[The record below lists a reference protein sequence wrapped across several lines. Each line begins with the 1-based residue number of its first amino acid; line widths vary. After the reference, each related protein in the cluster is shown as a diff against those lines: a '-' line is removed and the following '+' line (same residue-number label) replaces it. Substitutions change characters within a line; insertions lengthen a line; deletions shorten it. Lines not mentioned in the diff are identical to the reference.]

1 MSHCTTFAE
10 AGLLVDA
17 GRRAPFLLTLCEED
31 ENELHITIC
40 CAKAEPNAQT
50 PSTGNAALDDILAH
64 CTPLCPD
71 ENAKIKP
78 SLKITCSIRC
88 ATNPT
93 AYLTQTKSAAAP
105 IFARS
110 NGPNCSTIF
119 PVPLMS
125 ILYPMERT
133 LPHRGSTTAFTR
145 RIRSSTSLPRPSPR
159 CARPFDVHAHIL
171 CQQMFYSIR
180 QSKRKSPCLV
190 TRAF

>member
-10 AGLLVDA
+10 AGRLVDA

-64 CTPLCPD
+64 CTPLSPM
-71 ENAKIKP
+71 KTP
-78 SLKITCSIRC
+78 RSSSSLKITCSIRC

-93 AYLTQTKSAAAP
+93 AYLTQTKSTAAP

-125 ILYPMERT
+125 ILYPRERT

-145 RIRSSTSLPRPSPR
+145 RIRSSRSLPRPSPR

>member
-10 AGLLVDA
+10 AGRLVDA

-71 ENAKIKP
+71 ENAKIE
-78 SLKITCSIRC
+78 LIFE
-88 ATNPT
+88 N
-93 AYLTQTKSAAAP
+93 YLLYQVRNESYCVFDTDEVHSGTYLCT
-105 IFARS
+105 FERS
-110 NGPNCSTIF
+110 KLLDYL

-180 QSKRKSPCLV
+180 QSKRKSPCRE

>member
-1 MSHCTTFAE
+1 MSSIFHTLQNEMTPMSHYTTFSE
-10 AGLLVDA
+10 AGRLVDA
-17 GRRAPFLLTLCEED
+17 GRCAPM
-31 ENELHITIC
+31 
-40 CAKAEPNAQT
+40 KT
-50 PSTGNAALDDILAH
+50 PRSSS
-64 CTPLCPD
+64 
-71 ENAKIKP
+71 
-78 SLKITCSIRC
+78 SLKITCSIRF

-93 AYLTQTKSAAAP
+93 AYLTQTKSTAAP

-110 NGPNCSTIF
+110 NGPNCSTTIF

-180 QSKRKSPCLV
+180 QSKRKSPCPV

>member
-1 MSHCTTFAE
+1 MSPCTTFAE
-10 AGLLVDA
+10 AVRPCGH

-71 ENAKIKP
+71 ENAKIELIFE
-78 SLKITCSIRC
+78 SYLLYQVRNESYCVFDADEVHSG
-88 ATNPT
+88 
-93 AYLTQTKSAAAP
+93 AYLCT
-105 IFARS
+105 F

-133 LPHRGSTTAFTR
+133 LSHRRSTTAFTR

-159 CARPFDVHAHIL
+159 CVVF
-171 CQQMFYSIR
+171 
-180 QSKRKSPCLV
+180 
-190 TRAF
+190 

>member
-10 AGLLVDA
+10 AGRLVDA

-40 CAKAEPNAQT
+40 CVKAEPNAQT

-71 ENAKIKP
+71 ENAKIE
-78 SLKITCSIRC
+78 LIFE
-88 ATNPT
+88 N
-93 AYLTQTKSAAAP
+93 YLLYQVRNESYCVFDADEVHSGTYLCT
-105 IFARS
+105 FERS
-110 NGPNCSTIF
+110 KLLDYL

-145 RIRSSTSLPRPSPR
+145 RIRSSTSLPRPNPR

>member
-10 AGLLVDA
+10 AGRLVDA

-40 CAKAEPNAQT
+40 CVKAEPNAQT

-71 ENAKIKP
+71 ENAKIE
-78 SLKITCSIRC
+78 LIFE
-88 ATNPT
+88 N
-93 AYLTQTKSAAAP
+93 YLLYQVRNESYCVFDADEVHSGTYLCT
-105 IFARS
+105 FERS
-110 NGPNCSTIF
+110 KLLDYL

-125 ILYPMERT
+125 ILYPMEQT

-159 CARPFDVHAHIL
+159 CARPFDVHAHTL

-180 QSKRKSPCLV
+180 QSKRKSPCRV

>member
-10 AGLLVDA
+10 AGRLVDA

-40 CAKAEPNAQT
+40 CVKAEPNAQT

-71 ENAKIKP
+71 ENAKIE
-78 SLKITCSIRC
+78 LIFE
-88 ATNPT
+88 N
-93 AYLTQTKSAAAP
+93 YLLYQVRNESYCVFDADEVHSGTYLCT
-105 IFARS
+105 FERS
-110 NGPNCSTIF
+110 KLLDYL

-145 RIRSSTSLPRPSPR
+145 RIRSSTPLPRPSPR

-180 QSKRKSPCLV
+180 QSKRKSPCRE

>member
-10 AGLLVDA
+10 AGRLVDA

-40 CAKAEPNAQT
+40 CVKAEPNAQT

-71 ENAKIKP
+71 ENAKIE
-78 SLKITCSIRC
+78 LIFE
-88 ATNPT
+88 N
-93 AYLTQTKSAAAP
+93 YLLYQVRNESYCVFDADEVHSGTYLCT
-105 IFARS
+105 FERS
-110 NGPNCSTIF
+110 KLLDYL

-125 ILYPMERT
+125 ILYPMEQT

-145 RIRSSTSLPRPSPR
+145 RIRSSRSLPRPSPR

>member
-10 AGLLVDA
+10 AGRLVDA
-17 GRRAPFLLTLCEED
+17 GRCAPFLLTLCEED

-40 CAKAEPNAQT
+40 CAKAKPNAQT
-50 PSTGNAALDDILAH
+50 PSTGNAALDDTLAH
-64 CTPLCPD
+64 CTPLSPD
-71 ENAKIKP
+71 ENAKIE
-78 SLKITCSIRC
+78 LIFE
-88 ATNPT
+88 N
-93 AYLTQTKSAAAP
+93 YLLYQVRNESYCV
-105 IFARS
+105 FARS

-180 QSKRKSPCLV
+180 HSKRKSPCLV

>member
-10 AGLLVDA
+10 AGRLVDA

-40 CAKAEPNAQT
+40 CAKADQMHRLRPQEMP
-50 PSTGNAALDDILAH
+50 PSTTLSRTVRRCAPMK
-64 CTPLCPD
+64 TPRSSS
-71 ENAKIKP
+71 
-78 SLKITCSIRC
+78 SLKITFSIRC

-93 AYLTQTKSAAAP
+93 AYLTQTKSTAAP

>member
-10 AGLLVDA
+10 AGRLVDA
-17 GRRAPFLLTLCEED
+17 GRRAPFLLTLCEEG

-71 ENAKIKP
+71 ENAKIE
-78 SLKITCSIRC
+78 LIFE
-88 ATNPT
+88 N
-93 AYLTQTKSAAAP
+93 YLLYQVRNESYCVFDADEVHSGTYLCT
-105 IFARS
+105 FERS
-110 NGPNCSTIF
+110 KLLDYLPRAI
-119 PVPLMS
+119 VS

-133 LPHRGSTTAFTR
+133 LPHRGSTTAFTC

-159 CARPFDVHAHIL
+159 CARPFDVHAYIL

>member
-10 AGLLVDA
+10 AGRLVDA

-40 CAKAEPNAQT
+40 CVKAEPNAQT

-71 ENAKIKP
+71 ENAKIE
-78 SLKITCSIRC
+78 LIFE
-88 ATNPT
+88 N
-93 AYLTQTKSAAAP
+93 YLLYQVRNESYCVFDADEVHSGTYLCT
-105 IFARS
+105 FERS
-110 NGPNCSTIF
+110 KLLDYL

-180 QSKRKSPCLV
+180 QSKRKSPCRE

>member
-10 AGLLVDA
+10 AGRLVDA
-17 GRRAPFLLTLCEED
+17 GRRAPFLLTLCEEG

-50 PSTGNAALDDILAH
+50 PSTGNAASTTFSRTVRRCAPMK
-64 CTPLCPD
+64 TP
-71 ENAKIKP
+71 KSSS

-93 AYLTQTKSAAAP
+93 AYLTQTKSTAAP

-180 QSKRKSPCLV
+180 QSKRKSPCRE

>member
-10 AGLLVDA
+10 AGRLVDA

-50 PSTGNAALDDILAH
+50 PSTGNAALDDTLAH
-64 CTPLCPD
+64 CTPLSPD
-71 ENAKIKP
+71 ENAKIELT
-78 SLKITCSIRC
+78 LKITCSIRC

-180 QSKRKSPCLV
+180 QSKKARV
-190 TRAF
+190 V

>member
-10 AGLLVDA
+10 AGRLVDA
-17 GRRAPFLLTLCEED
+17 GRRAPFLLTLCEEG

-50 PSTGNAALDDILAH
+50 PSTGNAASTTFSRTVRRCAPMK
-64 CTPLCPD
+64 TPRSSS
-71 ENAKIKP
+71 

-93 AYLTQTKSAAAP
+93 AYLTQTKSAVAP

-133 LPHRGSTTAFTR
+133 LPHRGSTTAFTC

-159 CARPFDVHAHIL
+159 CARPFDVHAYIL

>member
-1 MSHCTTFAE
+1 MSPCTTFAE
-10 AGLLVDA
+10 VGRLVDA

-64 CTPLCPD
+64 CTPMKTPRSSS
-71 ENAKIKP
+71 
-78 SLKITCSIRC
+78 SLKTTCSIRC

-93 AYLTQTKSAAAP
+93 AYLTQTKSTAAP

-133 LPHRGSTTAFTR
+133 LSHRRSTTAFTR

>member
-10 AGLLVDA
+10 AGRLVDA

-31 ENELHITIC
+31 ETSCTSPSAALKRSQMHRLRPQEM
-40 CAKAEPNAQT
+40 P
-50 PSTGNAALDDILAH
+50 PSTTFSRTVRRCAPMK
-64 CTPLCPD
+64 TPRSSS
-71 ENAKIKP
+71 
-78 SLKITCSIRC
+78 SLKTTCSIRC

-93 AYLTQTKSAAAP
+93 AYLTQTKSTAAP

-133 LPHRGSTTAFTR
+133 LSHRRSTTAFTR

>member
-10 AGLLVDA
+10 AGRLVDA

-40 CAKAEPNAQT
+40 CAKADQMHRLRPQEMP
-50 PSTGNAALDDILAH
+50 PSTTLSRTVRRCAPMK
-64 CTPLCPD
+64 TPRSSS
-71 ENAKIKP
+71 

-93 AYLTQTKSAAAP
+93 AYLTQTKSTAAP

-145 RIRSSTSLPRPSPR
+145 RIRSSASLPVRAHGAHVLLTYTRIYYVNR
-159 CARPFDVHAHIL
+159 C
-171 CQQMFYSIR
+171 SI
-180 QSKRKSPCLV
+180 P
-190 TRAF
+190 

>member
-10 AGLLVDA
+10 AGRLVDA

-71 ENAKIKP
+71 ENAKIE
-78 SLKITCSIRC
+78 LIF

-93 AYLTQTKSAAAP
+93 AYLTQTKSTAAP

-125 ILYPMERT
+125 NLYPMERT

-159 CARPFDVHAHIL
+159 CARPFDVHAHTL

>member
-1 MSHCTTFAE
+1 MTPMSHCTTFAE
-10 AGLLVDA
+10 AGRLVDA

-71 ENAKIKP
+71 ENAKIE
-78 SLKITCSIRC
+78 LIFE
-88 ATNPT
+88 N
-93 AYLTQTKSAAAP
+93 YL
-105 IFARS
+105 
-110 NGPNCSTIF
+110 
-119 PVPLMS
+119 
-125 ILYPMERT
+125 LYQVRNESYCVFDADEVRGGT
-133 LPHRGSTTAFTR
+133 YLCTFPHRGSTTAFTR
-145 RIRSSTSLPRPSPR
+145 RIRSSTPLPRPSPR

-180 QSKRKSPCLV
+180 HSKRKSPCLV

>member
-10 AGLLVDA
+10 AGRLVDA
-17 GRRAPFLLTLCEED
+17 GRCAPFLLTLCEED
-31 ENELHITIC
+31 ENELHITPS
-40 CAKAEPNAQT
+40 AALKRSQMHRLRPQEMP
-50 PSTGNAALDDILAH
+50 PSTTFSRTVRRCAPMK
-64 CTPLCPD
+64 TPRSSS
-71 ENAKIKP
+71 

-180 QSKRKSPCLV
+180 
-190 TRAF
+190 